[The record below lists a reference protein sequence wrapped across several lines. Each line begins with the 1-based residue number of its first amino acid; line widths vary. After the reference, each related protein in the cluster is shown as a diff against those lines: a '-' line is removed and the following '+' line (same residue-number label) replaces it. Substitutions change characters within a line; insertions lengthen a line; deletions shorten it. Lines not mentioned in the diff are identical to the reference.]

1 MPTEPAAR
9 LEDPV
14 QHSFALAG
22 LLAGV
27 LAGAAFGIFV
37 VATGGAGLVVGAA
50 IIGGAVA
57 AGGGLGEV
65 FGSLDALGGWETGG
79 ISSGSPDTTTN
90 NKLAARATDDTV
102 NCSGT
107 PPIFYPS
114 HEGKHIATG
123 SGTVLINLQP
133 AARKSDKIECGGKI
147 KQGSP
152 DVIIG
157 GETVQTLEIANE
169 VPAAYH
175 VTLLVVGGASA
186 LILAGPVVAVF
197 GFVVSTAGGYG
208 GQLLAA
214 QLGLSEDW
222 QKLFGLAGSFLFGY
236 GGARGGMAANRRLAR
251 MPGSNPLQAS
261 ARRAVAREFYQRN
274 GSTYDRGKK
283 IQRPLTPAEISNNM
297 KGIDFR
303 RPVEVVE
310 APRQL
315 GSYQAPN
322 GKGRQGN
329 YYAERDVT
337 PNELGIGDYAGG
349 PNGSA
354 PVPKEN
360 WAYDIQPGTRA
371 LRSTSGPIKDD
382 WSIGKTTP
390 QPTTGGGTQYY
401 LGNKNAA
408 TLVPNSGR
416 PLAPNQANP
425 NGPVP
430 GAAPFSTTVGGP
442 PETGQGAIKQAY
454 FRPIWNSGATTANT
468 GVAVT
473 TGNATGAGRP

>member
-1 MPTEPAAR
+1 
-9 LEDPV
+9 
-14 QHSFALAG
+14 
-22 LLAGV
+22 
-27 LAGAAFGIFV
+27 
-37 VATGGAGLVVGAA
+37 VVGAA

-57 AGGGLGEV
+57 AGGGIGEV

-123 SGTVLINLQP
+123 SGTVLINSQP
-133 AARKSDKIECGGKI
+133 AARKADKIECGGKI

-175 VTLLVVGGASA
+175 TALLVIGGASA
-186 LILAGPVVAVF
+186 LVLAGPVVAVV
-197 GFVVSTAGGYG
+197 GFVGSMAGGYG

-222 QKLFGLAGSFLFGY
+222 QKLFGLAGSFIGGY
-236 GGARGGMAANRRLAR
+236 GGSRAGMAGNRQLAR

-274 GSTYDRGKK
+274 GSTFDRNKN
-283 IQRPLTPAEISNNM
+283 IQRPLTPAEINSNM

-310 APRQL
+310 APNQL
-315 GSYQAPN
+315 GSYQSPVN
-322 GKGRQGN
+322 GRQGN
-329 YYAERDVT
+329 YYADRKVT

-349 PNGSA
+349 PNGT
-354 PVPKEN
+354 PLPKEN
-360 WAYDIQPGTRA
+360 WLYDVKPGTRA
-371 LRSTSGPIKDD
+371 LRSTSGPIDD
-382 WSIGKTTP
+382 TWSIRGTP

-401 LGNKNAA
+401 IGDKGSA

-416 PLAPNQANP
+416 PLSSNQLNP
-425 NGPVP
+425 NGPVA
-430 GAAPFSTTVGGP
+430 GAGPLPTTVGAP
-442 PETGQGAIKQAY
+442 PQTGQPPIQQNY
-454 FRPIWNSGATTANT
+454 FRPIWNSGGATANT
-468 GVAVT
+468 GVAVNT
-473 TGNATGAGRP
+473 NNATGNGRP